1 MLGQPLLEEEDGVR
15 FIQQTFD
22 SCTDWLPCEELPPDC
37 QDRRNVILIRQCFA
51 EACNIYLGRATTDHE
66 QDLTIERL
74 IRLVSQIDSDARGA
88 HALVWVCFIA
98 GAETKDQKQ
107 RDFFVDRMNEVYQRT
122 RFRNIPA
129 AVQSLRRIWM
139 RKSGQKWTSC
149 LPELTQVLVM

>member
-1 MLGQPLLEEEDGVR
+1 
-15 FIQQTFD
+15 
-22 SCTDWLPCEELPPDC
+22 
-37 QDRRNVILIRQCFA
+37 
-51 EACNIYLGRATTDHE
+51 
-66 QDLTIERL
+66 
-74 IRLVSQIDSDARGA
+74 
-88 HALVWVCFIA
+88 VCFIA
-98 GAETKDQKQ
+98 GAETNDQKQ